1 MHTHTLYT
9 HIHTQ
14 IRYPCVVKWW
24 FAHVQTSFSQIFP
37 PYPPQTLAAF
47 HYRFLSST
55 PLSIDKKKI
64 IGLKLGFKH
73 FVTKNAFFAW
83 KSTFQGGCLFR
94 MKGHKCSECRI
105 PSPQSPCWST
115 CAMVIP
121 CLWFFMIWGCT
132 SAGHSIC
139 RVLIF
144 KIYFRVGTNRGKDG
158 RHWMSLELHL
168 IDAAFLNDE
177 LYRPPE
183 ENSEN
188 VVC

>member
-24 FAHVQTSFSQIFP
+24 FAHVQTGFSQIFP

-55 PLSIDKKKI
+55 ALSIDKKKI
-64 IGLKLGFKH
+64 IGLKLSFKH
-73 FVTKNAFFAW
+73 FLTKNAFFAW

-121 CLWFFMIWGCT
+121 FLWFFMIWGCT
-132 SAGHSIC
+132 KALANSKADSTDTGSC
-139 RVLIF
+139 RQSVSWCWQASCLSTVAVWVL
-144 KIYFRVGTNRGKDG
+144 
-158 RHWMSLELHL
+158 
-168 IDAAFLNDE
+168 LNSRD
-177 LYRPPE
+177 YP
-183 ENSEN
+183 
-188 VVC
+188 

>member
-24 FAHVQTSFSQIFP
+24 FAHLQTRFSQIFP
-37 PYPPQTLAAF
+37 PYPAQTLAAF

-55 PLSIDKKKI
+55 ALSIDKKKI
-64 IGLKLGFKH
+64 IGLKLSFKH

-132 SAGHSIC
+132 NLKFGKCIKIQKAACIQIAIPTPGIAEARCVPPMPHIQP
-139 RVLIF
+139 VLTSTYHAW
-144 KIYFRVGTNRGKDG
+144 KKQCVPQ
-158 RHWMSLELHL
+158 L
-168 IDAAFLNDE
+168 
-177 LYRPPE
+177 
-183 ENSEN
+183 
-188 VVC
+188 

>member
-24 FAHVQTSFSQIFP
+24 IAYVQTRFSQIFP
-37 PYPPQTLAAF
+37 AYPPQILAAF

-55 PLSIDKKKI
+55 ALSIDKKKI
-64 IGLKLGFKH
+64 IGLKLSFKH

-132 SAGHSIC
+132 ELMVSSGADFASPQTFPCLSYIHHTNSACQASNFTTHVSNTSLTSPLL
-139 RVLIF
+139 VLNL
-144 KIYFRVGTNRGKDG
+144 K
-158 RHWMSLELHL
+158 S
-168 IDAAFLNDE
+168 
-177 LYRPPE
+177 
-183 ENSEN
+183 NSY
-188 VVC
+188 

>member
-24 FAHVQTSFSQIFP
+24 FAYVQTAFSQIFP
-37 PYPPQTLAAF
+37 AYPPQTLAAF

-55 PLSIDKKKI
+55 ALSIDKKKI
-64 IGLKLGFKH
+64 IALKLSFKH

-132 SAGHSIC
+132 IQKFFPQCALPFYAACSHSTLRQHC
-139 RVLIF
+139 S
-144 KIYFRVGTNRGKDG
+144 KC
-158 RHWMSLELHL
+158 
-168 IDAAFLNDE
+168 
-177 LYRPPE
+177 PPE
-183 ENSEN
+183 TP
-188 VVC
+188 